1 MEIPSKKAS
10 ANAAASEAAE
20 ASAGAAAAA
29 AAAVAAA
36 AAAAAAR
43 PRHRSQYVVLV
54 CVCVWERVWEE
65 VDSEEAL
72 VVDQALEEKEV
83 PHPPNRLLLRKRV
96 SLVK

>member
-1 MEIPSKKAS
+1 MPVID
-10 ANAAASEAAE
+10 
-20 ASAGAAAAA
+20 AGRIMSNSVVRVTAFSNEQIDAAAA

-36 AAAAAAR
+36 AAAAR
-43 PRHRSQYVVLV
+43 PRHRSGYVVLV

>member
-29 AAAVAAA
+29 AAAVAA